1 MAAGTAE
8 ETGHKLT
15 KTHWWILA
23 AASLGWL
30 FDAMDQRIFVLA
42 RTPALRDL
50 NPGADPASLPTMAGW
65 ATALFIAGWA
75 TGGLV
80 FGMVGD
86 RWGRVRTMSLTIL
99 LYSIF
104 TGMSGLAQS
113 WPEFLAYRFLCGMGI
128 GGEYAAGVALT
139 AEAIPARSRAVC
151 LALVQASSS
160 IGAILGSALSLWVG
174 PQATE
179 SILGYP
185 GWRVLF
191 FFGVIPSI
199 LLVLIRSRVP
209 EPDRWIR
216 AREEAERDPEAG
228 YRMGDVRELVVD
240 PVLRRRSLI
249 ALALG
254 FVGQVGLWSI
264 GLYSPELVRDVVFRD
279 HRNRV
284 VEQVR
289 EQGGDVT
296 AVEQAA
302 TLDKLALEWGKTGK
316 SETDQQAALAS
327 WKAES
332 DGFVGRG
339 TLLQDVGSFFG
350 APFCTWIAVQF
361 GRRWAFAT
369 AYSLALASIWL
380 AFGWM
385 STGTDAYWMLP
396 FLGFST
402 CAIFGVIVLY
412 LPELFPTRLRTT
424 GMGFSYNIARY
435 LTAGFPILLGWLA
448 AGAGGYSRAAL
459 IMSSVYILGLAVVPF
474 APETRGKPLPD

>member
-1 MAAGTAE
+1 MAAGTAG
-8 ETGHKLT
+8 ETGLGLN

-42 RTPALRDL
+42 RSPALRDL
-50 NPGADPASLPTMAGW
+50 APNADPASLPTLAGW

-139 AEAIPARSRAVC
+139 AEAMPARSRAVC

-160 IGAILGSALSLWVG
+160 VGAILGSALSLFVG
-174 PQATE
+174 PQTQIWGVE
-179 SILGYP
+179 
-185 GWRVLF
+185 GWRALF
-191 FFGVIPSI
+191 FFGVLPSF
-199 LLVLIRSRVP
+199 LLVLIRRRVP
-209 EPDRWIR
+209 EPERWVR
-216 AREEAERDPEAG
+216 AREEAEREPESG
-228 YRMGDVRELVVD
+228 RRLGDVRELFVD

-249 ALALG
+249 ALVLG
-254 FVGQVGLWSI
+254 LVGQVGLWSI

-279 HRNRV
+279 HRRQV
-284 VEQVR
+284 VEQER
-289 EQGGDVT
+289 RQHGQPEEAARAANLEELSHFVT
-296 AVEQAA
+296 M
-302 TLDKLALEWGKTGK
+302 WGKDQAPPK
-316 SETDQQAALAS
+316 SALAE

-332 DGFVGRG
+332 DSYVGLG

-350 APFCTWIAVQF
+350 APFCTWIAVRF
-361 GRRWAFAT
+361 GRRQAFAT

-380 AFGWM
+380 AFGGM
-385 STGTDAYWMLP
+385 STGADAYWMLP

-435 LTAGFPILLGWLA
+435 LTAGAPILLGWLA

-459 IMSSVYILGLAVVPF
+459 IMSSIYILGLVVVPF